1 MNSYIHISV
10 FIWLSCATL
19 LQNAMTSWSIGPFRA
34 TAFVCGC
41 SVCGRDELELLQ
53 LAFPT
58 DVADE
63 FVRCQC
69 TLCGNGGCRVLV
81 HPVRCVSVPLRMRLA
96 DGHLAD
102 IDPLAMPYCA
112 DCQQHRIEVN
122 RQRIEVNR
130 LKRKQ
135 DQLEERRRRRQSSA
149 TEYRSSKKITIS

>member
-1 MNSYIHISV
+1 MSSYIHISV
-10 FIWLSCATL
+10 SIWLSCATL
-19 LQNAMTSWSIGPFRA
+19 LQNAMSSWSTGPFRA
-34 TAFVCGC
+34 SAFVCGC
-41 SVCGRDELELLQ
+41 SVCGRDEFELLH
-53 LAFPT
+53 LASPT

-63 FVRCQC
+63 FVPCQC

-81 HPVRCVSVPLRMRLA
+81 HPVRCVSVPLRIRLA

-102 IDPLAMPYCA
+102 IDPLARPYCA
-112 DCQQHRIEVN
+112 DCQQHRISVN
-122 RQRIEVNR
+122 RQRIAE